1 MMEAPIIALVSSNYI
16 GVKPNVTCSEAISLL
31 LDANQ
36 SEAYLISDNFRFLGK
51 VSLHE
56 LVNQSPDNEVNKVSD
71 SNALSIKS
79 DASIQQAIEI
89 ASGFVGESMPVID
102 RASGALKGVI
112 TEADI
117 FKKYLELQG
126 KVTDLE
132 KS

>member
-1 MMEAPIIALVSSNYI
+1 M
-16 GVKPNVTCSEAISLL
+16 
-31 LDANQ
+31 
-36 SEAYLISDNFRFLGK
+36 
-51 VSLHE
+51 SLHN
-56 LVNQSPDNEVNKVSD
+56 LVNQSPDHKVNEFSN

-79 DASIQQAIEI
+79 DASLQQAIEI
-89 ASGFVGESMPVID
+89 ASGFVGESIPVID
-102 RASGALKGVI
+102 RASGVLKGVI